1 MSKCF
6 RCANAMSL
14 LLMRMPNGSSPHMMI
29 DTLSPQIAKVRA
41 VLRAFTRLGRVQVVP
56 ASQEQ
61 IDEARGLC
69 EERSV
74 PFGDTIHA
82 VLAKDTGALLV
93 TRDAY
98 FQELRN
104 VVPSRLPEEI
114 LWP

>member
-1 MSKCF
+1 MFLAKALE
-6 RCANAMSL
+6 RE
-14 LLMRMPNGSSPHMMI
+14 
-29 DTLSPQIAKVRA
+29 DTVVWSEAVENEVVVSPQIAKVRA

-93 TRDAY
+93 TRDAH